1 MSTNNAFALN
11 TDRLIDEMALALL
24 GIAELGSDEACIRA
38 LMMAGFSGKDIGH
51 YLDEARDLARA
62 AVDAIT

>member
-1 MSTNNAFALN
+1 MLTKTTAIPHREA
-11 TDRLIDEMALALL
+11 RLVDEMALELL
-24 GIAELGSDEACIRA
+24 GVAELGSDEACIRA

-62 AVDAIT
+62 AVAVP